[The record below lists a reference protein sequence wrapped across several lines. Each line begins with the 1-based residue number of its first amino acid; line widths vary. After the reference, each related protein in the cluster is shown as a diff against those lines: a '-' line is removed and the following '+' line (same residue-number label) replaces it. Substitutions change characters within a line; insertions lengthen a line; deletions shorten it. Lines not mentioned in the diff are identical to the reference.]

1 MNVLISLGAV
11 CVLFVIGLLGAFPA
25 LGWLFGILIPYV
37 ALAVFLGGMTYRVI
51 GWAKIP
57 VPFRIPTTCGQQK
70 SLPWIKQAKL
80 DCPSSTLGV
89 IGRMFLEIVCFRSLM
104 RNTTTRIINGDRLV
118 YTTNLALWAAAMAF
132 HWSMAVILFRHLRL
146 FLDPVPYCVT
156 KLGLADSFMEVGV
169 PAFYVTSLAFV
180 GALAFLLARR
190 LIDARLRYI
199 SLLDDYFPLFLLL
212 GIGLSG
218 LLLRHYLKTNV
229 VGIKELAVGLSTF
242 GFTLPQNPVNALF
255 YGHLFLVCVLLIY
268 IPFGKLLHMG
278 GAFLSPTR
286 NLANN
291 NRMVR
296 HVNPWDYP
304 VKTHTYEEYED
315 ELREKMK
322 GAGLPVDKE

>member
-11 CVLFVIGLLGAFPA
+11 CVLFLIGLLGAVPV
-25 LGWLFGILIPYV
+25 LDWLFGVLIPYV
-37 ALAVFLGGMTYRVI
+37 ALAVFLGGMAYRVI
-51 GWAKIP
+51 GWANIP

-80 DCPSSTLGV
+80 DCPSDRWGV
-89 IGRMFLEIVCFRSLM
+89 IGRMFLEIVFFRSLL
-104 RNTTTRIINGDRLV
+104 RNTKTQLINGDRLV
-118 YTTNLALWAAAMAF
+118 YATNLALWAAAVAF

-146 FLDPVPYCVT
+146 FLNPVPYCVT
-156 KLGLADSFMEVGV
+156 FLQKADGFMEVGV
-169 PAFYVTSLAFV
+169 PVFYVTSLAFV
-180 GALAFLLARR
+180 AALAFLLARR
-190 LIDARLRYI
+190 LVDARLRYI
-199 SLLDDYFPLFLLL
+199 SLLDDYFALFLLL

-218 LLLRHYLKTNV
+218 LLLRHYFKTDI
-229 VGIKELAVGLSTF
+229 VGVKELAVGLVSFRPAVPGTM
-242 GFTLPQNPVNALF
+242 NALF
-255 YGHLFLVCVLLIY
+255 YGHLFLVCVLLVY
-268 IPFGKLLHMG
+268 IPFGKLLHMA

-304 VKTHTYEEYED
+304 VKVHSYEEYED
-315 ELREKMK
+315 ELRDKMK